1 MIRVA
6 IDGPAGVGKSS
17 TSKALT
23 KYYGFAYLDTGAMYR
38 ACAWW
43 CMNKGIDLDA
53 ETIDE
58 QLVTETV
65 GEFFTEGHFDISVDP
80 DDSKVYAD
88 GEDISD
94 VIRSSE
100 VSSHVSKVS
109 NIIPVRH
116 VLIAAQRAY
125 IAREAASDSFSEGA
139 GVVAEGRD
147 ITTVVAPD
155 AEVRVLLTAREEVRQ
170 ARRSGQSTDGVG
182 SENVAARDAADSKV
196 TNFTSAAE
204 GVLTVD
210 NSDLNFGETL
220 DVLVRIVDDAIE
232 EQQYRQYASNL
243 DDYELD
249 EGDEGLIDGSS
260 FVGGERRSGPK
271 PVGVL
276 AVVGRPNVG
285 KSTLVNRILGRRAAV
300 VEDTPGVT
308 RDRVSYDAEWAGTD
322 FKLVDTGGWE
332 ADVEGIESAIASQA
346 QIAVQL
352 ADAVV
357 LVVDGQVGLT
367 NTDERIVKM
376 LRASG
381 KPVTL
386 AVNKVDDR
394 ESEYLTAEFWKMGLG
409 EPYGISAMHGRGI
422 GELLDAALDSLKKAE
437 KTSGF
442 LTPSHLRRVALVGR
456 PNVGK
461 SSLLNQLAHEERTV
475 VNDLAGTTRD
485 PVDEVVTVDGEDW
498 LFIDTAGIKRRL
510 HKLSGAE
517 YFSSLRTQAA
527 IERSELALVLFD
539 ASQPISDQDL
549 KVMSQAVDAGR
560 CIVLVFNKWDLMD
573 DFDRQRME
581 RLWKTEFDRVTWA
594 QRVNLSAKTGWHTNR
609 LARAMRGALE
619 SWDKRIPT
627 GKLNAFLGKIQA
639 AHPHPLRG
647 GKQPRILFATQ
658 ASTRPPRFVI
668 FATGFFEHGYRRYI
682 ERCLREEFGFE
693 GSPIQISVNIR
704 EKKKRK

>member
-17 TSKALT
+17 TSKALA

-647 GKQPRILFATQ
+647 GK
-658 ASTRPPRFVI
+658 PPRFVI
-668 FATGFFEHGYRRYI
+668 FATGFLEHGYRRYI

>member
-17 TSKALT
+17 TSKALA

-220 DVLVRIVDDAIE
+220 DVLVAHW
-232 EQQYRQYASNL
+232 STMPSK
-243 DDYELD
+243 
-249 EGDEGLIDGSS
+249 SS
-260 FVGGERRSGPK
+260 SI
-271 PVGVL
+271 
-276 AVVGRPNVG
+276 A
-285 KSTLVNRILGRRAAV
+285 STLPIL
-300 VEDTPGVT
+300 T
-308 RDRVSYDAEWAGTD
+308 
-322 FKLVDTGGWE
+322 
-332 ADVEGIESAIASQA
+332 I
-346 QIAVQL
+346 
-352 ADAVV
+352 
-357 LVVDGQVGLT
+357 
-367 NTDERIVKM
+367 
-376 LRASG
+376 
-381 KPVTL
+381 
-386 AVNKVDDR
+386 
-394 ESEYLTAEFWKMGLG
+394 
-409 EPYGISAMHGRGI
+409 
-422 GELLDAALDSLKKAE
+422 
-437 KTSGF
+437 
-442 LTPSHLRRVALVGR
+442 
-456 PNVGK
+456 
-461 SSLLNQLAHEERTV
+461 
-475 VNDLAGTTRD
+475 
-485 PVDEVVTVDGEDW
+485 
-498 LFIDTAGIKRRL
+498 
-510 HKLSGAE
+510 
-517 YFSSLRTQAA
+517 
-527 IERSELALVLFD
+527 
-539 ASQPISDQDL
+539 
-549 KVMSQAVDAGR
+549 MS
-560 CIVLVFNKWDLMD
+560 WM
-573 DFDRQRME
+573 
-581 RLWKTEFDRVTWA
+581 
-594 QRVNLSAKTGWHTNR
+594 
-609 LARAMRGALE
+609 RAMK
-619 SWDKRIPT
+619 D
-627 GKLNAFLGKIQA
+627 
-639 AHPHPLRG
+639 
-647 GKQPRILFATQ
+647 
-658 ASTRPPRFVI
+658 
-668 FATGFFEHGYRRYI
+668 
-682 ERCLREEFGFE
+682 
-693 GSPIQISVNIR
+693 
-704 EKKKRK
+704 